1 MRIRDAVIGDIF
13 LNDWEEAFVRT
24 PTFQRL
30 HRIKQLGNAFH
41 VYPSAMHTRFEHSLG
56 VCYQIK
62 KLFAQSR
69 FFGSAA
75 SPSEDEKRVV
85 QLAGL
90 LHDIVHTPFKHTF
103 ERDTGIIPEEPIADD
118 YGYWIDKIW
127 AEENTL
133 KQELKATIKDP
144 LLEIL
149 TTREHHKLREP
160 YKRQVIEDTLSA
172 DLLDY
177 SRRDAFF
184 TTGAIRQW
192 DERVYDHIALASY
205 TNRPFLVARITD
217 EEGEIAESAITEL
230 TNLLQIRYILNERVY
245 FYPVKI
251 AADSLLAK
259 SVRCLLA
266 PGKINAKQFRE
277 LSRPMSDEELLNY
290 LAARSDT
297 PEAASY
303 AKCLINRQLP
313 RLAHFFSCG
322 ELAEHQERFI
332 GQCFRGSDNL
342 DKWQEYESKVAHS
355 AGVDQGSIII
365 YCHDRAMQKKE
376 PPDFLVEDKGG
387 ELKNLK
393 AHRMW
398 SEIEG
403 IARKHQQLWR
413 CYVFSLERGKEHL
426 EKVKRAADEVLRAL

>member
-1 MRIRDAVIGDIF
+1 MRIRDAVIGDII

-24 PTFQRL
+24 PSFQRL

-56 VCYQIK
+56 VCHQIK
-62 KLFAQSR
+62 KLFAQPR

-75 SPSEDEKRVV
+75 SPDEEEKRIV

-90 LHDIVHTPFKHTF
+90 LHDIVHTPFKHTL
-103 ERDTGIIPEEPIADD
+103 ERDTGIIPKEPIASD
-118 YGYWIDKIW
+118 YGYWTDKIW
-127 AEENTL
+127 AEGNTL
-133 KQELKATIKDP
+133 KQEVKATIKDS

-149 TTREHHKLREP
+149 TTKEHHKLREP
-160 YKRQVIEDTLSA
+160 YKRQIIEDTLSA

-192 DERVYDHIALASY
+192 DERVYDHIALAPY
-205 TNRPFLVARITD
+205 TSKPFLVARITD
-217 EEGEIAESAITEL
+217 EEGEEAESAITEL

-266 PGKINAKQFRE
+266 SGKMKVKQFRE
-277 LSRPMSDEELLNY
+277 VSKPLSDEELLNY
-290 LAARSDT
+290 LASRTDT

-303 AKCLINRQLP
+303 ARCLINRQLP
-313 RLAHFFSCG
+313 RLAQLFRCG
-322 ELAEHQERFI
+322 ELAEHQEEYI
-332 GQCFRGSDNL
+332 GQCFRGPENL
-342 DKWQEYESKVAHS
+342 EKWQEYESKIAS
-355 AGVDQGSIII
+355 LAGVDKGSIII

-376 PPDFLVEDKGG
+376 PDFLVEDKGG

-398 SEIEG
+398 TEIEG
-403 IARKHQQLWR
+403 IARKHQLLWR
-413 CYVFSLERGKEHL
+413 CYVFSLERQKESL
-426 EKVKRAADEVLRAL
+426 EKVKKAADEVFRTL